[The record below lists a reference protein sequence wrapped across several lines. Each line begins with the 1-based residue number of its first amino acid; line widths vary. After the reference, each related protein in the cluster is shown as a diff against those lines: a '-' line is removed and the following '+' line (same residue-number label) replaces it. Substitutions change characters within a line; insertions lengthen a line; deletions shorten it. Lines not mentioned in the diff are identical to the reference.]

1 MSYIVILYLD
11 WTVQH
16 WNQWTLG
23 QLIQEKSRRYRHS
36 LNLMWLEKT
45 WDPLDLLKI
54 QTRQQE
60 E

>member
-1 MSYIVILYLD
+1 MSYIVMLYLD

-23 QLIQEKSRRYRHS
+23 QLIQEKSRRHF
-36 LNLMWLEKT
+36 LNLMWLEKI